1 MKICPKI
8 YLGIIKLNI
17 IWGIYAVLVLVSA
30 VLLYIATHFI
40 AVPVIITLL
49 LLFLAMFVYYIFLAY
64 AEDLNSKGLI
74 NIALLFKFIKPGF
87 KPLYI
92 KLLLFVMFS
101 IAVAVIYILLY
112 IGAGLIGLD
121 KIGHIAGDFYFMDI
135 IMNIIAGYFV
145 IVTWYFAFP
154 YSLINSYV
162 KNIRPLIRKDENN
175 DANA

>member
-1 MKICPKI
+1 
-8 YLGIIKLNI
+8 
-17 IWGIYAVLVLVSA
+17 
-30 VLLYIATHFI
+30 
-40 AVPVIITLL
+40 
-49 LLFLAMFVYYIFLAY
+49 
-64 AEDLNSKGLI
+64 
-74 NIALLFKFIKPGF
+74 
-87 KPLYI
+87 
-92 KLLLFVMFS
+92 MFS

>member
-1 MKICPKI
+1 MSENILRNNKIKHYMGNICRT
-8 YLGIIKLNI
+8 GIGFRCSSLYC
-17 IWGIYAVLVLVSA
+17 YAF
-30 VLLYIATHFI
+30 YCRTCNNYR
-40 AVPVIITLL
+40 IITV
-49 LLFLAMFVYYIFLAY
+49 FAMFVYYIFLAY
-64 AEDLNSKGLI
+64 AEDLNSKGLV

-112 IGAGLIGLD
+112 IAAGLIGLD